1 MTTAELPAE
10 SPWAAVL
17 DLVEVGIG
25 AATAHGRDDL
35 EEPLRVAR
43 LRLIRPQSVI
53 AVVGEF
59 KQGKSS
65 LINGLL
71 GEELCPVDDDVA
83 TTTTTVIR
91 FGDPARCQVTRHGSD
106 AAEEVDPAFATRIDA
121 HPRPGDGAAIE
132 RIELEWPNRF
142 LATGITLID
151 TPGAGSASRDAGLAL
166 AFLRVADALIFVTD
180 ASAPLSGDELDF
192 LKKSSEYCPV
202 VMFCLAKTDLYPRW
216 REVQSIDSSLLA
228 EAGLPARPIPVSAV
242 LRMIAL
248 GERDASLNGESGFP
262 ELLQVLNTG
271 VLEEAKRL
279 AAHRALLDLDAV
291 VQQIRLPVLAE
302 LQALKHP
309 DRAALALADLQ
320 ARRDRVE
327 QLRQAGSRWGSVLSE
342 GFSDLATEADYR
354 FRTALRD
361 LNKKV
366 DRRLETA
373 DPRDDWPQISAEVRT
388 DMALAVHTLVRSL
401 EEGSAD
407 IARRVVAVIAEDD
420 AEIAIPVVAS
430 PEIDVSRYW
439 SEKEQHELS
448 LAVHAGLGYAS
459 LKGAQGGIMLASVI
473 AGLAG
478 VVLSTTATLGVG
490 AVFGGKQIWDERK
503 KKTTQ
508 RRQEA
513 RTVIRQ
519 FIDDVQFDASKTT
532 RDMVRDLQRLQRE
545 HFATELAQRTRT
557 QTEAMEAA
565 QRGAQTAREN
575 VSRRVAELEQT
586 LQGTEQLLKSTNAL
600 RGSL

>member
-1 MTTAELPAE
+1 VTTTELPAE
-10 SPWAAVL
+10 APWAAVL

-25 AATAHGRDDL
+25 AANAHGRDDL

-43 LRLIRPQSVI
+43 LRLMRPQSVI

-65 LINGLL
+65 LINGLV
-71 GEELCPVDDDVA
+71 GEELCPVHDDVA
-83 TTTTTVIR
+83 TTTTTVLR
-91 FGDPARCQVTRHGSD
+91 YGDSARCLVTRHGAD
-106 AAEEVDPAFATRIDA
+106 AAEEVDPAFATGIGL
-121 HPRPGDGAAIE
+121 RPSPDEAAAIQ

-192 LKKSSEYCPV
+192 LKSASAYCPV
-202 VMFCLAKTDLYPRW
+202 VMCCLAKTDLYPHW
-216 REVQSIDSSLLA
+216 REVQSIDESLLA
-228 EAGLPARPIPVSAV
+228 GAGLPARPIPVSAA
-242 LRMIAL
+242 LRIIAL
-248 GERDASLNGESGFP
+248 KEGDAGLNRESGFP
-262 ELLQVLNTG
+262 ELLQVLSTG
-271 VLEEAKRL
+271 VLEETKRL
-279 AAHRALLDLDAV
+279 AAHRALLDLDAAV
-291 VQQIRLPVLAE
+291 HQIRLPVLAE
-302 LQALKHP
+302 LQALKSP
-309 DRAALALADLQ
+309 DLAAPALAELQ
-320 ARRDRVE
+320 SRRDRVE
-327 QLRQAGSRWGSVLSE
+327 QLRQAGSRWGSVLAE
-342 GFSDLATEADYR
+342 GFSDLANETDYR
-354 FRTALRD
+354 FRGALRE

-366 DRRLETA
+366 DRILETA
-373 DPRDDWPQISAEVRT
+373 DLRHDWVQISGEVRT
-388 DMALAVHTLVRSL
+388 DMALAVRELVRSL

-407 IARRVVAVIAEDD
+407 IARRVVSVIAEDE
-420 AEIAIPVVAS
+420 AEIAVPVVAW
-430 PEIDVSRYW
+430 PDIDVSRYW
-439 SEKEQHELS
+439 TEKEQRELS
-448 LAVHAGLGYAS
+448 LGAHAGLGYAS
-459 LKGAQGGIMLASVI
+459 LKGAQGGIILASVM
-473 AGLAG
+473 AGVAG

-508 RRQEA
+508 RRQQA
-513 RTVIRQ
+513 RTVVRQ
-519 FIDDVQFDASKTT
+519 FIDDVQFDVSKTT

-545 HFATELAQRTRT
+545 HFATELAQRIRT
-557 QTEAMEAA
+557 QTEAMEAS

-586 LQGTEQLLKSTNAL
+586 IQGTDQLLKSTSAL